1 MVHLHY
7 GIIDSSFARVTLDTF
22 QNKCYVSTS
31 NFVRI
36 NKTFVSKIFV
46 KSMCSIDL
54 EKKLKDGIFNNNKKV
69 KIEKFRNFKKII
81 KLKNENNN
89 KKV

>member
-1 MVHLHY
+1 
-7 GIIDSSFARVTLDTF
+7 
-22 QNKCYVSTS
+22 
-31 NFVRI
+31 
-36 NKTFVSKIFV
+36 
-46 KSMCSIDL
+46 MCSIDL